1 LQTSAY
7 AQIVN
12 SGGLKYIPGKMLKD
26 SMAKYQ
32 GLIQGYIKYNDML
45 FQQRSLLLPT
55 IASIEDDHDSSVAG
69 SDTIPKLMPYPE
81 LTQRERRLIIT
92 YYRHYYIQYKND

>member
-1 LQTSAY
+1 
-7 AQIVN
+7 
-12 SGGLKYIPGKMLKD
+12 MLKD